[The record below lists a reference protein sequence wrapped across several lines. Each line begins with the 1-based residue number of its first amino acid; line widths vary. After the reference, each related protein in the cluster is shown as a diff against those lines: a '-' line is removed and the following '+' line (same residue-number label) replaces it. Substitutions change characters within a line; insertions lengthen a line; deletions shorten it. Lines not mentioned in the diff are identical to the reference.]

1 MAPSNYLER
10 QQLVYDCMLFPK
22 TWKNENLHI
31 YSFWLFC
38 MDADLLL
45 SKPTHQCYIPCASS
59 PWGAFPLFV
68 CHYFKIMGKSQLF
81 FQIKKCFLPMYV
93 GNIQSMYRKIWQ
105 DVCLICDYSLCDFRY
120 GLKVQERFGWVRC
133 ILFYVSDSPS

>member
-1 MAPSNYLER
+1 MFLLAFIYFTNNEYKLTITLVYVVLEKKKKKKPIFLEKIKLQLLDDQMAPSNYLER

-45 SKPTHQCYIPCASS
+45 SKPTH
-59 PWGAFPLFV
+59 
-68 CHYFKIMGKSQLF
+68 
-81 FQIKKCFLPMYV
+81 
-93 GNIQSMYRKIWQ
+93 
-105 DVCLICDYSLCDFRY
+105 
-120 GLKVQERFGWVRC
+120 
-133 ILFYVSDSPS
+133 